1 VPIAVGDIEFEAPF
15 ATAID
20 LVSVSS
26 IASGSSA
33 SNTSVTLGQAQLVL
47 GRTLGITVASRGEQD
62 VSGTASNTVIASG
75 GLQLVFSGGTA
86 SGGGTIDHGIQYVF
100 AGGSASG
107 TLVASDG
114 TQGDY
119 GTAISTTV
127 SGVQYVG
134 GMASATTV
142 AIGATEYV
150 VSGGTAVNTTDD
162 WLQWVSGGGTP
173 TRRPSATAAP
183 SLSMVAPAAQ
193 W

>member
-1 VPIAVGDIEFEAPF
+1 VLSAVLDGSAYSFNLGAQSYSGISFDVVPIAVGDIEFSTPF

-47 GRTLGITVASRGEQD
+47 GKTLGITVASRGEQD

-114 TQGDY
+114 TQGAF

-134 GMASATTV
+134 GNPYSGADAVLSEGRYC
-142 AIGATEYV
+142 IGSTGAEFLRI
-150 VSGGTAVNTTDD
+150 SK
-162 WLQWVSGGGTP
+162 
-173 TRRPSATAAP
+173 
-183 SLSMVAPAAQ
+183 
-193 W
+193 